1 MAAMQS
7 VPSGD
12 KPAVEV
18 AASAVHHL
26 LLSAD
31 TGAATGAGTGVA
43 MHSLDDDPFRDDW
56 PYW

>member
-12 KPAVEV
+12 TLAVEA
-18 AASAVHHL
+18 AASAVQHL
-26 LLSAD
+26 PFWAD